1 MKPAVASVAAILLG
15 VFLGSQ
21 VHAAEPTAG
30 EILARVSQTYKNLGS
45 YQIEAVRGIT
55 ISSLGGAQSYRNTK
69 ISLTVVKPD
78 KIRLVRANDQGQLV
92 IVSNGETTWT
102 YLPARKEYSEESGAA
117 VATAQDEES
126 EGEEGMDPLAEAQNM
141 VVGRYLGIS
150 NLTGAELTGRDR
162 IKLDG
167 AKIDCLIAKVE
178 VQGQSHEMWID
189 PARFLV
195 LRHKISAKIAR
206 HGAPLLLRTVIT
218 VKHLQLDVNPE
229 ESEFVFAPPSKAKK
243 VQALRIPGERVSLR
257 GKTAADFTLKALE
270 GSPLRLSDLRGK
282 IVVIDFWA
290 TWCAPCREE
299 LPVLEELH
307 KELGERGV
315 VILGITD
322 EDAGTI
328 KSFLKKHPC
337 SFTVLM
343 DSKDQAHKLYATR
356 AIPTILVINRA
367 GVVVAHFVGTQSKDE
382 LVQALRNAGLQTTF

>member
-15 VFLGSQ
+15 FFLASPLR
-21 VHAAEPTAG
+21 AAELSAA
-30 EILARVSQTYKNLGS
+30 EILTRVSRAYRNLRS

-55 ISSLGGAQSYRNTK
+55 ISLGGAQNYRSTK
-69 ISLTVVKPD
+69 ISLMVVKPGR
-78 KIRLVRANDQGQLV
+78 IRLIREDDQGQLL

-102 YLPARKEYSEESGAA
+102 YLRARKEYTEESGAA
-117 VATAQDEES
+117 VATAQEGQPDSDEA
-126 EGEEGMDPLAEAQNM
+126 MDPLTEAQNM
-141 VVGRYLGIS
+141 VVGRYLGLS
-150 NLTGAELTGRDR
+150 NLSGAELAGRDR

-167 AKIDCLIAKVE
+167 AKIDCFVVKVV
-178 VQGQSHEMWID
+178 VQGQNHEMWID

-195 LRHKISAKIAR
+195 LRHKISAKIDR
-206 HGAPLLLRTVIT
+206 HGASLLLQALIT

-229 ESEFVFAPPSKAKK
+229 ESEFVFTPPSKARK
-243 VQALRIPGERVSLR
+243 VQALGIPGERVSLT

-290 TWCAPCREE
+290 TWCPPCREE

-315 VILGITD
+315 VVLGITD

-337 SFTVLM
+337 SFTMLM
-343 DSKDQAHKLYATR
+343 DSKDEAHKLYATR
-356 AIPTILVINRA
+356 AIPTVLVINRA
-367 GVVVAHFVGTQSKDE
+367 GVIVAHFVGTQSKDE